1 MFFLALPLAEAAQI
15 ETTRSVSFLTYGISL
30 AICGAIIAAAI
41 TLLYKLKQEK
51 ELLETEAEKKD
62 AALRERPMIMRQD
75 YHIAT
80 IGFTG
85 CGKTALTWKWANP
98 FIDIEKLPPN
108 VGKQKYETVVS
119 SKDDMQGTFYQH
131 TYVIHD
137 YPGEN
142 KTQCREDMQK
152 LDIRALLIVVDVAK
166 NDSNKSTF
174 SQPHIDDQVSKW
186 NAAAL
191 EFLFGEEIQKH
202 CKKYIFFIN
211 KSDIL
216 QESYPESDDAI
227 DKRAQILY
235 KPVIDSLKELGRR
248 FGAVVTIL
256 TGSAKTGRGCPALY
270 KELLTDILPVSALSE
285 SLQYVPTAGLTTDQ
299 TGIRVLSS
307 T

>member
-1 MFFLALPLAEAAQI
+1 MFFLASPLADAAQI
-15 ETTRSVSFLTYGISL
+15 ETARSVSLVTYGISL
-30 AICGAIIAAAI
+30 ALCVAIIAGAI
-41 TLLYKLKQEK
+41 ALLYKIKQEK
-51 ELLETEAEKKD
+51 EQLDLELEKKD
-62 AALRERPMIMRQD
+62 AALRERPMIVRQD

-98 FIDIEKLPPN
+98 FIDIANLPPN

-119 SKDDMQGTFYQH
+119 SKDDSQGTFYQH

-166 NDSNKSTF
+166 NDTNKSTY
-174 SQPHIDDQVSKW
+174 SQPHIDEQVNRW

-216 QESYPESDDAI
+216 QEKFPESDDAI
-227 DKRAQILY
+227 DQRAQGLY

-248 FGAVVTIL
+248 FGAKVTIL

-270 KELLTDILPVSALSE
+270 KELLTDILPPSALSE
-285 SLQYVPTAGLTTDQ
+285 SLQYVPTAGLITDQ
-299 TGIRVLSS
+299 SGIRVLSS

>member
-1 MFFLALPLAEAAQI
+1 MCFLSLLLAQTTDGMHSISPL
-15 ETTRSVSFLTYGISL
+15 LYGSSL
-30 AICGAIIAAAI
+30 AMCGAIIAGVS
-41 TLLYKLKQEK
+41 TLYYKVRQEK
-51 ELLETEAEKKD
+51 DQLELENEKKD
-62 AALRERPMIMRQD
+62 VALRERPLILRQD

-98 FIDIEKLPPN
+98 FIDITNLPPN

-119 SKDDMQGTFYQH
+119 SKDDLQGTFYQH

-166 NDSNKSTF
+166 NDANKSTF

-202 CKKYIFFIN
+202 CKKYILFIN

-216 QESYPESDDAI
+216 QEKFPESDEAI
-227 DKRAQILY
+227 DQRAQAAY

-248 FGAVVTIL
+248 FGAKVTVL

-270 KELLTDILPVSALSE
+270 KELLTDILPPSALSE
-285 SLQYVPTAGLTTDQ
+285 SLQYVPAAGVITDQ
-299 TGIRVLSS
+299 SGIRVLSS